1 MTVDELTAE
10 QLRTLD
16 AEVETVVF
24 NLTWYRVRF
33 DDKVECNRLTGQNGG
48 SFVCDRLL
56 PPATATLY
64 RAWGWSVQAISPEEG
79 LVGFLA
85 ENAGEIPRGRLWE
98 TPRYSTDITAAWDM
112 EEEIQ
117 RQGLYAEYGEA
128 MSILLDSPF
137 VTASYYDFLHASPEL
152 RCRAALAAVRG
163 AKETP

>member
-1 MTVDELTAE
+1 MTDE

-16 AEVETVVF
+16 VEVAMTV
-24 NLTWYRVRF
+24 F
-33 DDKVECNRLTGQNGG
+33 DLKWFCLRHGPTGDPAK
-48 SFVCDRLL
+48 SFKCIRLL
-56 PPATATLY
+56 TPDQSARYPWVDWSIEAVTNEDGMTLF
-64 RAWGWSVQAISPEEG
+64 RAEAFSSRRQNAMYTGPE
-79 LVGFLA
+79 
-85 ENAGEIPRGRLWE
+85 
-98 TPRYSTDITAAWDM
+98 YSTDRDAAWDV

-117 RQGLYAEYGEA
+117 RRGLYAEYGEA